1 MKFEDIER
9 ILSQISPQV
18 LEITK
23 ILEESGA
30 VLPLTVTNCG
40 FMDILDDEPQ
50 GGIPKGH
57 SARYKT
63 YEEAAK
69 QYAFMVYGFETGAD
83 KLITHESYIADSN
96 GVKVYP
102 K

>member
-1 MKFEDIER
+1 MNLEDVER
-9 ILSQISPQV
+9 ILTAINPQV

-30 VLPLTVTNCG
+30 VLPLVVTNSG
-40 FMDILDDEPQ
+40 FMDILDGKPQ

-57 SARYKT
+57 SARFYS
-63 YEEAAK
+63 YQEAAK
-69 QYAFMVYGFETGAD
+69 QYAFMVYGFETGND
-83 KLITHESYIADSN
+83 KLITHESYIADNN